1 MMFKHILVPTD
12 FSKNSK
18 QALDIALH
26 ISKLNDG
33 SVTLLHI
40 IEIIADTSFEEFEAF
55 YTKLE
60 NKAWKNM
67 DDLVDRITEKDL
79 EVEKK
84 VIYGNRVNEIVKFAD
99 EHDVDLIVL
108 NSHKVDINNPG
119 KGWGTISYKVGI
131 LSNCPVMLV
140 K

>member
-1 MMFKHILVPTD
+1 MFKHILVPTD
-12 FSKNSK
+12 FSPNSK
-18 QALDIALH
+18 QSIDIALN
-26 ISKLNDG
+26 ISELNNG
-33 SVTLLHI
+33 GVTLLHI
-40 IEIIADTSFEEFEAF
+40 IEIIADTSFEEFESF

-67 DDLVDRITEKDL
+67 DDLVDHLEEKHP
-79 EVEKK
+79 EIEKK
-84 VIYGNRVNEIVKFAD
+84 VIYGNRINEIVKFAD
-99 EHDVDLIVL
+99 EHSVDLIVM
-108 NSHKVDINNPG
+108 NSHKIDINNPG